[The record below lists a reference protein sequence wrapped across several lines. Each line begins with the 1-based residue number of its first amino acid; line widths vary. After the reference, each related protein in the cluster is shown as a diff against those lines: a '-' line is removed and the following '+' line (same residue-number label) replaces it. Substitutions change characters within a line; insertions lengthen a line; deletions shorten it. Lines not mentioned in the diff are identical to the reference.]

1 LRPAGSIDA
10 YVVSPAGCYAGG
22 PTFLCFCQGICGL
35 VVWGDPQPE
44 HAAEVLRALEADLRL
59 RPHGY
64 FIDAR
69 RLGATPSPEA
79 FQLVLSHLLPRWE
92 QYQGVIE
99 RCAIVLPP
107 GMAGAV
113 VAGFF
118 SLASP
123 PFPVRFFADPVAA
136 LEWLGSSAAV
146 MAEIDSAQ
154 HAVGGADPFLFRLR
168 AHLDDRLAAATPR
181 GAAKELGV
189 SGRSLQRRLQD
200 ANTTFT
206 NELNAARVRK
216 AQRLLAGSDI
226 KVTGIALEV
235 GCASSQHFSQ
245 LFRKLT
251 GETPSAWRTTHRSAN

>member
-1 LRPAGSIDA
+1 MRAAGSIDA
-10 YVVSPAGCYAGG
+10 FVSAPAGSYAGG
-22 PTFLCFCQGICGL
+22 PTFLCFCDGICGL

-59 RPHGY
+59 PPHGY

-92 QYQGVIE
+92 SYREVIQ

-118 SLASP
+118 SMAAP
-123 PFPVRFFADPVAA
+123 PFPLRFFADPVAA
-136 LEWLGSSAAV
+136 LEWLGSDAGV
-146 MAEIDSAQ
+146 LPKIDAAQ

-168 AHLDDRLAAATPR
+168 AHLDHRLAAATPQR
-181 GAAKELGV
+181 AARELGV
-189 SGRSLQRRLQD
+189 SARSLQRRLQD

-206 NELNAARVRK
+206 AELNAARVRK
-216 AQRLLAGSDI
+216 AQRLLAGSGL

-251 GETPSAWRTTHRSAN
+251 GETPSAWRTTHRAAN